1 MIGLALGGGGV
12 RGSYQ
17 VGVYMALK
25 KSHIKIAG
33 FTGSSIGAFNAAMLA
48 AGREKELLNFWRTT
62 EIGKVFGFSDE
73 LIKLANSDK
82 FDWKII
88 KASYN
93 DIIKFIKNK
102 GISTD
107 NLKKTVDQL
116 KIEDS
121 LFKSN
126 KDFGLVTVRVKD
138 FKPMYVFKEDIKRG
152 KLTDYLMASCYLP
165 IFKLEK
171 IIDDNYYLDG
181 GFYDYAPTNALIDR
195 GYDKV
200 YVVDLEAIGY
210 RRKYKDK
217 DKIIVIKPSR
227 KLGSIINI
235 NEKRVR
241 ENILMGYYDTLKIVK
256 NYDGYKYIFKHKS
269 NNYYRFLLRKVS
281 KKKLKEM
288 HKLFRTTNEKKLV
301 LKALEY
307 IMTKENFSYYDVYSP
322 LKVIKKIKKID
333 KRYGVYSFVA
343 KLQFVI

>member
-1 MIGLALGGGGV
+1 MLIVSKNKKLGIGLSVNLII
-12 RGSYQ
+12 
-17 VGVYMALK
+17 VGVLNVLLK
-25 KSHIKIAG
+25 IIVRRPRPED
-33 FTGSSIGAFNAAMLA
+33 INII
-48 AGREKELLNFWRTT
+48 T
-62 EIGKVFGFSDE
+62 ESGFSFPSGHAMMSIALYGM
-73 LIKLANSDK
+73 LIY
-82 FDWKII
+82 FV
-88 KASYN
+88 Y
-93 DIIKFIKNK
+93 KFIKNK

-181 GFYDYAPTNALIDR
+181 GFYDYAPANALIDR

-307 IMTKENFSYYDVYSP
+307 IMTKENFSYYDIYSP